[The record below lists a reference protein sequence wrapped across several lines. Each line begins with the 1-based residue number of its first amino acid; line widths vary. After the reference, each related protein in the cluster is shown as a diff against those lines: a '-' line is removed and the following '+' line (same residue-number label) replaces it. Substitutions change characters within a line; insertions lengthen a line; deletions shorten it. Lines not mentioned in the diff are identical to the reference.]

1 MQEFGVGER
10 VKVSTSGGEF
20 VGVVMPRPDIVV
32 GDDLILKLDSG
43 YNLGIRRSEIR
54 GVLVIPDKKAE
65 KVGRAPVTAPHS
77 GKPVVSILSTGGTIS
92 SKIDYRSGGV
102 SAAFTAEDLLASL
115 PELADFANIRARAVM
130 NVMSEDMTPDL
141 WVKIAE
147 EVYKELSLGAAGV
160 VVTHGTD
167 TLHYSAAA
175 LSFLLP
181 NCLKP
186 VILTGSQRSTD
197 RGSSDASLNL
207 LCSVIAAASDL
218 AGVYVVMHASM
229 EDNDC
234 LIHNGTRVRKMHT
247 SRRDAFKSINAEPV
261 ARVTPNGKITL
272 LTNEYRKRGE
282 GRLELDTEINPHAAL
297 IKVYPGMPSSIVD
310 YYLTKGVK
318 GIVLEGT
325 ALGHVPTNTK
335 DPLVPTIEKALKA
348 GVVVC
353 MTTQCLFGRV
363 HPLVYSNL
371 RELSSRGVVFCED
384 MLPETAYV
392 KLMWVLGHTKDTKKA
407 AEMMIKNYAG
417 EVSHRTVPSGDF
429 IL

>member
-1 MQEFGVGER
+1 M
-10 VKVSTSGGEF
+10 
-20 VGVVMPRPDIVV
+20 
-32 GDDLILKLDSG
+32 
-43 YNLGIRRSEIR
+43 
-54 GVLVIPDKKAE
+54 
-65 KVGRAPVTAPHS
+65 
-77 GKPVVSILSTGGTIS
+77 VSILSTGGTIS

-261 ARVTPNGKITL
+261 ARVTHNGKITL

-310 YYLTKGVK
+310 
-318 GIVLEGT
+318 
-325 ALGHVPTNTK
+325 
-335 DPLVPTIEKALKA
+335 
-348 GVVVC
+348 
-353 MTTQCLFGRV
+353 
-363 HPLVYSNL
+363 
-371 RELSSRGVVFCED
+371 
-384 MLPETAYV
+384 
-392 KLMWVLGHTKDTKKA
+392 
-407 AEMMIKNYAG
+407 
-417 EVSHRTVPSGDF
+417 
-429 IL
+429 